1 MNQWLQGWVPQSV
14 FSLENGVSSVEAQFS
29 TALDIEEVV
38 SQAGGGQLH
47 VMVIKTCDTVDRSIL
62 DCALFGWGYLLGSGR
77 SISIIIIR
85 LG

>member
-1 MNQWLQGWVPQSV
+1 MKQWLQGWVSQSV

-47 VMVIKTCDTVDRSIL
+47 VMVIKRSIL
-62 DCALFGWGYLLGSGR
+62 HCALVGWSYLLGSGGSVSIFTIR
-77 SISIIIIR
+77 S
-85 LG
+85 G